1 MACTLSDGDVQ
12 EVESNCKTQKP
23 DLQQAFF
30 LFLYQT
36 KHKPRIQDKSK
47 NHRSSQQMTT
57 QQNITD
63 ALTIQFI
70 QGRLIREQVTGG
82 E

>member
-1 MACTLSDGDVQ
+1 
-12 EVESNCKTQKP
+12 
-23 DLQQAFF
+23 
-30 LFLYQT
+30 
-36 KHKPRIQDKSK
+36 
-47 NHRSSQQMTT
+47 MTT

-63 ALTIQFI
+63 GLTIQFI

>member
-30 LFLYQT
+30 CFYT
-36 KHKPRIQDKSK
+36 RPNINPESK
-47 NHRSSQQMTT
+47 INPKTT
-57 QQNITD
+57 GAHSKI
-63 ALTIQFI
+63 
-70 QGRLIREQVTGG
+70 
-82 E
+82 

>member
-30 LFLYQT
+30 LYHT

-63 ALTIQFI
+63 GLTIQFI
-70 QGRLIREQVTGG
+70 QGRRIREQVTGG